1 MTKKKKSPAQLSR
14 EIAESLASNVKTATR
29 RIPAGP
35 LDGAALAEAL
45 PAYKGWTPA
54 WEYPGFLAFHRG
66 GLSVFCTPDYHRPGT
81 IAVDVQRSD
90 GTSIGSG
97 RDLAWPMAKRTPASF
112 MKLMRPVLDAAAA
125 RPRTAPSS
133 SNSLRR

>member
-1 MTKKKKSPAQLSR
+1 MLKKKSPAQLSR
-14 EIAESLASNVKTATR
+14 EIAASLAGHVKTATR
-29 RIPAGP
+29 RLPAGP

-81 IAVDVQRSD
+81 IAIDVQRSD
-90 GTSIGSG
+90 GGAVTASQVVELLRCAADSQSG
-97 RDLAWPMAKRTPASF
+97 AL
-112 MKLMRPVLDAAAA
+112 
-125 RPRTAPSS
+125 
-133 SNSLRR
+133 